1 MFNKAK
7 KCILLLSVLVM
18 TITLVGSGLS
28 EKDIPREY
36 KAALKKADMYAN
48 KMHMSK
54 AAVYEQLISEYGEK
68 FTEEEAK
75 YAIENVKANWKENA
89 LYKARTYADKMYM
102 SDSAIY
108 EQLISEHGEKFT
120 EEEAKYAIENLE

>member
-1 MFNKAK
+1 MCFSIYYYTRRRIMFNKAK

-28 EKDIPREY
+28 EGDIPREY
-36 KAALKKADMYAN
+36 KAALKRADMYAN

-68 FTEEEAK
+68 FTEDAAK
-75 YAIENVKANWKENA
+75 YAIENVKADWKENA
-89 LYKARTYADKMYM
+89 LYNADMCANKMHM
-102 SDSAIY
+102 SKVAVY
-108 EQLISEHGEKFT
+108 EQLISEYG
-120 EEEAKYAIENLE
+120 

>member
-28 EKDIPREY
+28 EGDIPREY
-36 KAALKKADMYAN
+36 KAALKRADMYAN

-75 YAIENVKANWKENA
+75 YAIEN
-89 LYKARTYADKMYM
+89 
-102 SDSAIY
+102 
-108 EQLISEHGEKFT
+108 
-120 EEEAKYAIENLE
+120 LE

>member
-7 KCILLLSVLVM
+7 KWILLLAVLVM
-18 TITLVGSGLS
+18 AITLVGSGLS
-28 EKDIPREY
+28 VEDIPREY
-36 KAALKKADMYAN
+36 EAALKKADMYANKMNMSKAAVYEQLISEYGEKFTEDAAKYAIENVKANWKENALYKADMYAN

-75 YAIENVKANWKENA
+75 YAIEN
-89 LYKARTYADKMYM
+89 
-102 SDSAIY
+102 
-108 EQLISEHGEKFT
+108 
-120 EEEAKYAIENLE
+120 LE